1 VTEQPAPG
9 RPATD
14 GPAPDSPA
22 PDVPAPRPSVV
33 LADDAVLL
41 REGVRSL
48 LEEEG
53 FGVLAAVGDGESLL
67 AEVRRHRP
75 RLAIV
80 DVRMPPTHTDEGLV
94 AALRIKRELPEV
106 GVLMLSQHV
115 AREYATEL
123 LGAESTGI
131 GYLLKDRITEIDGF
145 LDAVQRVA
153 EGGTVID
160 PAVVRAL
167 LRTPEQKRA
176 LERLSPRERE
186 VLEAMAEG
194 MSNRGIAER
203 LHLSVS
209 TVEKAGSAIFDK
221 LDLSGEEQS
230 SRRVLAVLRFLEAQ
244 SETPVPQDGITRARR
259 R

>member
-1 VTEQPAPG
+1 M
-9 RPATD
+9 TD
-14 GPAPDSPA
+14 PNAPDAREPA
-22 PDVPAPRPSVV
+22 EPAEPRDGIV

-48 LEEEG
+48 LEDEG
-53 FGVLAAVGDGESLL
+53 HTVLAAVGDGQQLL
-67 AEVRRHRP
+67 DEVRRHRP
-75 RLAIV
+75 RVAIV

-94 AALRIKRELPEV
+94 AALAIKRELPEV

-123 LGAESTGI
+123 LGAETTGI

-145 LDAVQRVA
+145 LDAVRRVA

-167 LRTPEQKRA
+167 LRTPEQRRA
-176 LERLSPRERE
+176 VERLSPRELE
-186 VLEAMAEG
+186 VLEVMAEG
-194 MSNRGIAER
+194 LSNRGIAER

-221 LDLSGEEQS
+221 LDLSGQEQG
-230 SRRVLAVLRFLEAQ
+230 SRRVLAVLRFLESRRGLEATPG
-244 SETPVPQDGITRARR
+244 ETDPSGRR
-259 R
+259 PR

>member
-1 VTEQPAPG
+1 MTEPIPPTPTSPG
-9 RPATD
+9 I
-14 GPAPDSPA
+14 
-22 PDVPAPRPSVV
+22 V

-48 LEEEG
+48 LEDEG
-53 FGVLAAVGDGESLL
+53 MEVLASVGDGAQLL
-67 AEVRRHRP
+67 EAVRQHRP
-75 RLAIV
+75 GLAIV

-94 AALRIKRELPEV
+94 AALAIKREMPEV

-123 LGAESTGI
+123 LGSETTGI

-145 LDAVQRVA
+145 LDAVRRVSG
-153 EGGTVID
+153 GGTVID

-167 LRTPEQKRA
+167 LRAPDQRRA
-176 LERLSPRERE
+176 VGRLSPRELE

-194 MSNRGIAER
+194 LSNRGIAER
-203 LHLSVS
+203 LFLSVS

-221 LDLSGEEQS
+221 LDLAGEEQS
-230 SRRVLAVLRFLEAQ
+230 SRRVLAVLRYLE
-244 SETPVPQDGITRARR
+244 SSSSFPRDST
-259 R
+259 

>member
-1 VTEQPAPG
+1 VTE
-9 RPATD
+9 
-14 GPAPDSPA
+14 PDT
-22 PDVPAPRPSVV
+22 PDVPDVPGARESAQPRDGIV

-48 LEEEG
+48 LEDEG
-53 FGVLAAVGDGESLL
+53 HTVLAAVGDGEKLL
-67 AEVRRHRP
+67 EEVRRHRP
-75 RLAIV
+75 RIAIV

-94 AALRIKRELPEV
+94 AALAIKRELPEV

-123 LGAESTGI
+123 LGAETTGI

-145 LDAVQRVA
+145 LDAVRRVG

-167 LRTPEQKRA
+167 LRSPEQRRA
-176 LERLSPRERE
+176 VERLSPRELE
-186 VLEAMAEG
+186 VLEVMAEG
-194 MSNRGIAER
+194 LSNRGIAER

-221 LDLSGEEQS
+221 LDLSGQEQG
-230 SRRVLAVLRFLEAQ
+230 SRRVLAVLRFLESRHGLEGAPGEAEA
-244 SETPVPQDGITRARR
+244 SVRR
-259 R
+259 PR

>member
-1 VTEQPAPG
+1 MTEPIPPTPTSPG
-9 RPATD
+9 I
-14 GPAPDSPA
+14 
-22 PDVPAPRPSVV
+22 V

-48 LEEEG
+48 LEDEG
-53 FGVLAAVGDGESLL
+53 MEVLASVGDGAQLL
-67 AEVRRHRP
+67 EAVRRHRP
-75 RLAIV
+75 GLAIV

-94 AALRIKRELPEV
+94 AALAIKREMPEV

-123 LGAESTGI
+123 LGSETTGL

-145 LDAVQRVA
+145 LDAVRRVSG
-153 EGGTVID
+153 GGTVID

-167 LRTPEQKRA
+167 LRAPDQRRA
-176 LERLSPRERE
+176 VGRLSPRELE

-194 MSNRGIAER
+194 LSNRGIAER
-203 LHLSVS
+203 LFLSVS

-221 LDLSGEEQS
+221 LDLAGEEQS
-230 SRRVLAVLRFLEAQ
+230 SRRVLAVLRYLE
-244 SETPVPQDGITRARR
+244 SSSSFPRDST
-259 R
+259 

>member
-1 VTEQPAPG
+1 M
-9 RPATD
+9 TD
-14 GPAPDSPA
+14 PNAPDAREPA
-22 PDVPAPRPSVV
+22 EPAEPRDGIV

-48 LEEEG
+48 LEDEG
-53 FGVLAAVGDGESLL
+53 HTVLAAVGDGQQLL
-67 AEVRRHRP
+67 DEVRRHRP
-75 RLAIV
+75 RVAIV

-94 AALRIKRELPEV
+94 AALAIKRELPEV

-123 LGAESTGI
+123 LGAETTGI

-145 LDAVQRVA
+145 LDAVRRVA

-167 LRTPEQKRA
+167 LRTPEQRRA
-176 LERLSPRERE
+176 VERLSPRELE
-186 VLEAMAEG
+186 VLEVMAEG
-194 MSNRGIAER
+194 LSNRGIAER

-221 LDLSGEEQS
+221 LDLSGQEQG
-230 SRRVLAVLRFLEAQ
+230 SRRVLAVLRFLESRHGLEGAPG
-244 SETPVPQDGITRARR
+244 ETDPSGRR
-259 R
+259 SR

>member
-131 GYLLKDRITEIDGF
+131 GYLLKDRITEIEGF

>member
-1 VTEQPAPG
+1 MTE
-9 RPATD
+9 
-14 GPAPDSPA
+14 PDT
-22 PDVPAPRPSVV
+22 PDVPDVPDAREPARPRDGIV

-48 LEEEG
+48 LEDEG
-53 FGVLAAVGDGESLL
+53 HTVLAAVGDGEQLL
-67 AEVRRHRP
+67 EEVRRHRP
-75 RLAIV
+75 RIAIV

-94 AALRIKRELPEV
+94 AALAIKRELPEV

-123 LGAESTGI
+123 LGAETTGI

-145 LDAVQRVA
+145 LDAVRRVA

-167 LRTPEQKRA
+167 LRSPEQRRA
-176 LERLSPRERE
+176 VERLSPRELE
-186 VLEAMAEG
+186 VLEVMAEG
-194 MSNRGIAER
+194 LSNRGIAER

-221 LDLSGEEQS
+221 LDLSGQEHG
-230 SRRVLAVLRFLEAQ
+230 SRRVLAVLRFLESRHGLEGAPGAADA
-244 SETPVPQDGITRARR
+244 SGRR
-259 R
+259 PR

>member
-106 GVLMLSQHV
+106 GVLMLSQHG

>member
-1 VTEQPAPG
+1 M
-9 RPATD
+9 TD
-14 GPAPDSPA
+14 PNAPDAREPA
-22 PDVPAPRPSVV
+22 EPAEPRDGIV

-48 LEEEG
+48 LEDEG
-53 FGVLAAVGDGESLL
+53 HTVLAAVGDGQQLL
-67 AEVRRHRP
+67 DEVRRHRP
-75 RLAIV
+75 RVAIV

-94 AALRIKRELPEV
+94 AALAIKRELPEV

-123 LGAESTGI
+123 LGAETTGI

-145 LDAVQRVA
+145 LDAVRRVA

-167 LRTPEQKRA
+167 LRSPEQRRA
-176 LERLSPRERE
+176 VERLSPRELE
-186 VLEAMAEG
+186 VLEVMAEG
-194 MSNRGIAER
+194 LSNRGIAER

-221 LDLSGEEQS
+221 LDLSGQEQG
-230 SRRVLAVLRFLEAQ
+230 SRRVLAVLRFLE
-244 SETPVPQDGITRARR
+244 SRHGLERAPGAADASGRR
-259 R
+259 PR

>member
-1 VTEQPAPG
+1 M
-9 RPATD
+9 TD
-14 GPAPDSPA
+14 PNAPDAREPA
-22 PDVPAPRPSVV
+22 EPAEPRDGIV

-48 LEEEG
+48 LEDEG
-53 FGVLAAVGDGESLL
+53 HTVLAAVGDGQQLL
-67 AEVRRHRP
+67 DEVRRHRP
-75 RLAIV
+75 RVAIV

-94 AALRIKRELPEV
+94 AALAIKRELPEV

-123 LGAESTGI
+123 LGAETTGI

-145 LDAVQRVA
+145 LDAVRRVA

-167 LRTPEQKRA
+167 LRTPEQRRA
-176 LERLSPRERE
+176 VERLSPRELE
-186 VLEAMAEG
+186 VLEVMAEG
-194 MSNRGIAER
+194 LSNRGIAER

-221 LDLSGEEQS
+221 LDLSG
-230 SRRVLAVLRFLEAQ
+230 
-244 SETPVPQDGITRARR
+244 
-259 R
+259 

>member
-1 VTEQPAPG
+1 MTEPNTP
-9 RPATD
+9 D
-14 GPAPDSPA
+14 APDAREPA
-22 PDVPAPRPSVV
+22 QPRDGIV

-48 LEEEG
+48 LEDEG
-53 FGVLAAVGDGESLL
+53 HTVLAAVGDGQQLL
-67 AEVRRHRP
+67 DEVRRHRP
-75 RLAIV
+75 RVAIV

-94 AALRIKRELPEV
+94 AALAIKRELPEV

-123 LGAESTGI
+123 LGAETTGI

-145 LDAVQRVA
+145 LDAVRRVA

-167 LRTPEQKRA
+167 LRTPEQRRA
-176 LERLSPRERE
+176 VERLSPRELE
-186 VLEAMAEG
+186 VLEVMAEG
-194 MSNRGIAER
+194 LSNRGIAER

-221 LDLSGEEQS
+221 LDLSGQEQG
-230 SRRVLAVLRFLEAQ
+230 SRRVLAVLRFLE
-244 SETPVPQDGITRARR
+244 SRRGLEGTPGETDPSGRR
-259 R
+259 PR

>member
-1 VTEQPAPG
+1 M
-9 RPATD
+9 TD
-14 GPAPDSPA
+14 PNAPDAREPA
-22 PDVPAPRPSVV
+22 EPAEPRDGIV

-48 LEEEG
+48 LEDEG
-53 FGVLAAVGDGESLL
+53 HTVLAAVGDGQQLL
-67 AEVRRHRP
+67 DEVRRHRP
-75 RLAIV
+75 RVAIV

-94 AALRIKRELPEV
+94 AALAIKRELPEV

-123 LGAESTGI
+123 LGSETTGI

-145 LDAVQRVA
+145 LDAVRRVSG
-153 EGGTVID
+153 GGTVID

-167 LRTPEQKRA
+167 LRAPDQRRA
-176 LERLSPRERE
+176 VGRLSPRELE

-194 MSNRGIAER
+194 LSNRGIAER
-203 LHLSVS
+203 LFLSVS

-221 LDLSGEEQS
+221 LDLAGEEQS
-230 SRRVLAVLRFLEAQ
+230 SRRVLAVLRYLE
-244 SETPVPQDGITRARR
+244 SSSSFPRDST
-259 R
+259 

>member
-1 VTEQPAPG
+1 M
-9 RPATD
+9 
-14 GPAPDSPA
+14 
-22 PDVPAPRPSVV
+22 V

-48 LEEEG
+48 LEDEG
-53 FGVLAAVGDGESLL
+53 HTVLAAVGDGEQLL
-67 AEVRRHRP
+67 EEVRRHRP
-75 RLAIV
+75 RIAIV

-94 AALRIKRELPEV
+94 AALAIKRELPEV

-123 LGAESTGI
+123 LGAETTGI

-145 LDAVQRVA
+145 LDAVRRVA

-167 LRTPEQKRA
+167 LRSPEQRRA
-176 LERLSPRERE
+176 VERLSPRELE
-186 VLEAMAEG
+186 VLEVMAEG
-194 MSNRGIAER
+194 LSNRGIAER

-221 LDLSGEEQS
+221 LDLSGQEQG
-230 SRRVLAVLRFLEAQ
+230 SRRVLAVLRFLESRHGLEGAPGAADA
-244 SETPVPQDGITRARR
+244 SGRR
-259 R
+259 PR

>member
-1 VTEQPAPG
+1 MTEPIPPTPTSPG
-9 RPATD
+9 I
-14 GPAPDSPA
+14 
-22 PDVPAPRPSVV
+22 V

-48 LEEEG
+48 LEDEG
-53 FGVLAAVGDGESLL
+53 MEVLASVGDGEQLL
-67 AEVRRHRP
+67 EAVRRHRP
-75 RLAIV
+75 GLAIV

-94 AALRIKRELPEV
+94 AALAIKRELPEV

-123 LGAESTGI
+123 LGAETTGI

-145 LDAVQRVA
+145 LDAVRRVA

-167 LRTPEQKRA
+167 LRSPEQRRA
-176 LERLSPRERE
+176 VERLSPRELE
-186 VLEAMAEG
+186 VLEVMAEG
-194 MSNRGIAER
+194 LSNRGIAER

-221 LDLSGEEQS
+221 LDLSGQEQG
-230 SRRVLAVLRFLEAQ
+230 SRRVLAVLRFLESRHGLEGAPGAADA
-244 SETPVPQDGITRARR
+244 SGRR
-259 R
+259 PR

>member
-1 VTEQPAPG
+1 M
-9 RPATD
+9 TD
-14 GPAPDSPA
+14 PNAPDAREPA
-22 PDVPAPRPSVV
+22 EPAEPRDGIV

-48 LEEEG
+48 LEDEG
-53 FGVLAAVGDGESLL
+53 HTVLAAVGDGQQLL
-67 AEVRRHRP
+67 DEVRRHRP
-75 RLAIV
+75 RVAIV

-94 AALRIKRELPEV
+94 AALAIKRELPEV

-123 LGAESTGI
+123 LGAETTGI

-145 LDAVQRVA
+145 LDAVRRVA

-167 LRTPEQKRA
+167 LRTPEQRRA
-176 LERLSPRERE
+176 VERLSPRELE
-186 VLEAMAEG
+186 VLEVMAEG
-194 MSNRGIAER
+194 LSNRGIAER

-221 LDLSGEEQS
+221 LDLSGQEQG
-230 SRRVLAVLRFLEAQ
+230 SRRVLAVLRFLE
-244 SETPVPQDGITRARR
+244 SRRGLEGTPGETDPPGRR
-259 R
+259 PR